1 MKNGIV
7 MLGAPGAGKGTQAA
21 VLVEKYQIPHI
32 SSGDMFRAI
41 RKSDS
46 ELGRR
51 VAAIMDSG
59 ALVPDDVTIQIVKD
73 RLSKPDCQAG
83 FILDGFPRTRPQALA
98 LDEMLKEIG
107 QAITIVPYLH
117 VRSELLVERLSNRWT
132 CNTCGSVYSLK
143 PNDAKVCQK
152 PGCSGTLFRRPDDEP
167 ATVAERVKVFEKN
180 TAPLIAYYA
189 ERGLLKQLDGEQAV
203 AEVTS
208 SLLAAIAAAT
218 K

>member
-1 MKNGIV
+1 
-7 MLGAPGAGKGTQAA
+7 
-21 VLVEKYQIPHI
+21 
-32 SSGDMFRAI
+32 
-41 RKSDS
+41 
-46 ELGRR
+46 
-51 VAAIMDSG
+51 
-59 ALVPDDVTIQIVKD
+59 
-73 RLSKPDCQAG
+73 
-83 FILDGFPRTRPQALA
+83 
-98 LDEMLKEIG
+98 MLKEIG

-189 ERGLLKQLDGEQAV
+189 ERGLLKQLDGERAV

>member
-21 VLVEKYQIPHI
+21 VLVQQFHIPHI

-41 RKSDS
+41 RKSNS

-59 ALVPDDVTIQIVKD
+59 ALVPDDLTIQIVQD

-83 FILDGFPRTRPQALA
+83 FILDGFPRTQPQALA
-98 LDEMLKEIG
+98 LDAMLKNIG

-132 CNTCGSVYSLK
+132 CNTCGSVYSLG
-143 PNDAKVCQK
+143 PNDAKICK
-152 PGCSGTLFRRPDDEP
+152 KNDCTGTLYRRPDDEP
-167 ATVAERVKVFEKN
+167 ATVTERVKVFEKN
-180 TAPLIAYYA
+180 TAPLISYYSD
-189 ERGLLKQLDGEQAV
+189 RGLLCQIDGEQTV
-203 AEVTS
+203 DQVTAA
-208 SLLAAIAAAT
+208 LLAAIA
-218 K
+218 KV

>member
-21 VLVEKYQIPHI
+21 VLVQQFHIPHI

-41 RKSDS
+41 RKSNS

-59 ALVPDDVTIQIVKD
+59 ALVPDDLTIQIVQD

-83 FILDGFPRTRPQALA
+83 FILDGFPRTQPQALA
-98 LDEMLKEIG
+98 LDAMLKNIG

-132 CNTCGSVYSLK
+132 CNTCGSVYSLGS
-143 PNDAKVCQK
+143 NDAKVCK
-152 PGCSGTLFRRPDDEP
+152 KNDCAGTLYRRPDDEP
-167 ATVAERVKVFEKN
+167 ATVTERVKVFEKN
-180 TAPLIAYYA
+180 TAPLISYYSD
-189 ERGLLKQLDGEQAV
+189 RGLLCQIDGEQTV
-203 AEVTS
+203 DQVTAA
-208 SLLAAIAAAT
+208 LLAAIA
-218 K
+218 KV

>member
-1 MKNGIV
+1 
-7 MLGAPGAGKGTQAA
+7 
-21 VLVEKYQIPHI
+21 
-32 SSGDMFRAI
+32 
-41 RKSDS
+41 
-46 ELGRR
+46 
-51 VAAIMDSG
+51 
-59 ALVPDDVTIQIVKD
+59 VKD

-117 VRSELLVERLSNRWT
+117 VRSELLIERLSNRWT